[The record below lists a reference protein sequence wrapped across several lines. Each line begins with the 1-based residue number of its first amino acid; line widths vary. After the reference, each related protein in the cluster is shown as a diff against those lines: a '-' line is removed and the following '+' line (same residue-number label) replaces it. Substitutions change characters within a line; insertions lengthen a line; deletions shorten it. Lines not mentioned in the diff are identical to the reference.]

1 MESRMTIGEVLR
13 LHLRMERTE
22 KQMKLYRFLS
32 ITLTITLILGGLIC
46 LS

>member
-1 MESRMTIGEVLR
+1 MESRMTTGEVLR
-13 LHLRMERTE
+13 LHLRMDRTE
-22 KQMKLYRFLS
+22 KQMKFYRLLS